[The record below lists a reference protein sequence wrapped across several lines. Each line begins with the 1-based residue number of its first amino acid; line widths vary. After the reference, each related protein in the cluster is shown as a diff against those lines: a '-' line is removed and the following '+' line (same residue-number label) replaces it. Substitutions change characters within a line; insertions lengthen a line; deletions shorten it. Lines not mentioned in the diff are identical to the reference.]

1 MRILSGAIWSA
12 LGCLLVIVPVALI
25 FAGIVGLFL
34 GAVIVVTQWVIR

>member
-1 MRILSGAIWSA
+1 MRILSGAIWSG
-12 LGCLLVIVPVALI
+12 LGCLMVIVPAVVI